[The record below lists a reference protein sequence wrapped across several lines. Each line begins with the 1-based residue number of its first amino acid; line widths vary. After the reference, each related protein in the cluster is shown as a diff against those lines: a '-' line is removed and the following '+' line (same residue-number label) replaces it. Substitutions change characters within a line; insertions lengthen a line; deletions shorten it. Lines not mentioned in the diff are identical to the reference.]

1 MVCVPSRTVV
11 NAFILGG
18 LTNSPVLSAAVTS
31 EVRTLTI
38 AIASSLAQSTG
49 ALVVY
54 GNLNNGGTTSLTG
67 GTMAPLGSSPTVT
80 GLSTFYALEVNL
92 NSGTVALSN
101 ATSISN

>member
-49 ALVVY
+49 TLVVY
-54 GNLNNGGTTSLTG
+54 GNLNGGTTSLTG
-67 GTMAPLGSSPTVT
+67 GTVALLGNSPTVT
-80 GLSTFYALEVNL
+80 DPSTFYALEMNL
-92 NSGTVALSN
+92 NSGMVALSN

>member
-31 EVRTLTI
+31 EVRALTI

-49 ALVVY
+49 TLVVY
-54 GNLNNGGTTSLTG
+54 GNLNGGTTSLTG
-67 GTMAPLGSSPTVT
+67 GT
-80 GLSTFYALEVNL
+80 
-92 NSGTVALSN
+92 VALARQPAHGN
-101 ATSISN
+101 GPKHVLCPGNEPE

>member
-1 MVCVPSRTVV
+1 MPSRTVV

-38 AIASSLAQSTG
+38 AIAIASSLAQSIGT
-49 ALVVY
+49 LVVY
-54 GNLNNGGTTSLTG
+54 GNLNGGTTSLTG
-67 GTMAPLGSSPTVT
+67 GTVALLGNSPTVT
-80 GLSTFYALEVNL
+80 DPSTFYALEMNL
-92 NSGTVALSN
+92 NSGMVALSN